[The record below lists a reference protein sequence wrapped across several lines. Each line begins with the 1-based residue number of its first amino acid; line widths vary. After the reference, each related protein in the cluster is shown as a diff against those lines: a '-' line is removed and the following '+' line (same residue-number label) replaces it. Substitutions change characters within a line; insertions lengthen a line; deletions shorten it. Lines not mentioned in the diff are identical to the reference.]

1 MVNENDNSG
10 KGNENSK
17 NLPVVG
23 NITFDSTMDSG
34 IDSIL
39 QKLEEIQKKQDEAEK
54 TMYGRNGCIYLSGKI
69 SPGASSTYYR
79 KNAAQKLRDAG
90 FHTLDPMR
98 GKQKKITKWSELNPA
113 ELVQRDIQDVL
124 RSKVVLAVIMA
135 DGRKQSF
142 GTPCEISTAWWN
154 HIPVVIVT
162 DDKTLAK
169 HPWVKQLCSRVFKD
183 VDTALD
189 YIIDYYGEAEDTV

>member
-1 MVNENDNSG
+1 MVDGSDENVKPSTVG
-10 KGNENSK
+10 KVEFEKLACSCTTK
-17 NLPVVG
+17 EDL
-23 NITFDSTMDSG
+23 
-34 IDSIL
+34 IL
-39 QKLEEIQKKQDEAEK
+39 QKLDEIQKQQTNVERI
-54 TMYGRNGCIYLSGKI
+54 TYGRNGCVYLSGKI

-79 KNAAQKLRDAG
+79 KDAAQKLRDAG

-98 GKQKKITKWSELNPA
+98 GKQKKISKWIDLNPA

-124 RSKVVLAVIMA
+124 RSKVVLAVIMT

-142 GTPCEISTAWWN
+142 GTPCEISAAWWN

-169 HPWVKQLCSRVFKD
+169 HPWVTQLCSRVFDK
-183 VDTALD
+183 VDDALD
-189 YIIDYYGEAEDTV
+189 YIIDYYGEAEDKA